1 MTDETL
7 VDWMLRVCSA
17 QSLLYPSPL
26 SYSSVQLQ
34 MSMPGSAWGGQ
45 GPNPKAQ
52 LSTVGPWRQPRVMG
66 AAVMV
71 AVKANQTPLFVMW
84 LLLNSGPWSLSS
96 PVLTPT
102 VQVQIEA

>member
-7 VDWMLRVCSA
+7 VDRVLRVCSA

-34 MSMPGSAWGGQ
+34 TSLPGSAWDGQ
-45 GPNPKAQ
+45 GPNPKAW
-52 LSTVGPWRQPRVMG
+52 LSTVGPWRQARVVG
-66 AAVMV
+66 AAAMV
-71 AVKANQTPLFVMW
+71 AVKANQTLLFVMW

-96 PVLTPT
+96 PILTPT